1 MGRFILAFK
10 TFFKVLGNAD
20 FAKQLD
26 EIAEGSARSKIEQP
40 APKPQEPPAKPKPEP
55 RNGALTL
62 LEALQREARLL
73 DFIQEDLST
82 YQDAQVG
89 AAVRDVHRGCREV
102 FDRYF
107 SLQACL
113 DQEEGVTIE
122 VTEDTDASQVRLIGN
137 VVETRPVSGTLVH
150 SGWKAAKCA
159 LPDWVGKEQNK
170 NILAPAEVE
179 IS

>member
-1 MGRFILAFK
+1 MGRLILAFK
-10 TFFKVLGNAD
+10 TFFKVLGNSD
-20 FAKQLD
+20 FANQLD
-26 EIAEGSARSKIEQP
+26 HLADSAIQPKLEEP
-40 APKPQEPPAKPKPEP
+40 APKTSEPPQPEP

-73 DFIQEDLST
+73 DFIQEDLSS

-89 AAVRDVHRGCREV
+89 AAVRDVHRGCREI

-107 SLQACL
+107 NLQACL
-113 DQEEGVTIE
+113 DQEEGATIE
-122 VTEDTDASQVRLIGN
+122 VTDKTDVAQVRLIGN

-159 LPDWVGKEQNK
+159 LPDWVGEEQNK
-170 NILAPAEVE
+170 SVLAPAEVE
-179 IS
+179 VS